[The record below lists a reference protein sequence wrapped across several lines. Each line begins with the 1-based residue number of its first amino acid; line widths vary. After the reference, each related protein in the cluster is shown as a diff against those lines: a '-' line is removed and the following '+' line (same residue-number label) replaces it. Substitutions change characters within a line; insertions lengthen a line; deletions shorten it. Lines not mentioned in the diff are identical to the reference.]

1 MLGLDLFQLSAPAL
15 PEGWYGEGR
24 GMRVQVGKHMYTCS
38 RFILIYG
45 KNQYNIVKLKKL
57 NRIKIKTNKQTKRN
71 LYGRKISLLGE
82 QSKKAE

>member
-1 MLGLDLFQLSAPAL
+1 ML
-15 PEGWYGEGR
+15 
-24 GMRVQVGKHMYTCS
+24 V
-38 RFILIYG
+38 YG